1 MAATSL
7 PENLPHTMD
16 QLIEELD
23 QLNPP
28 PVVDGILTSDDQ
40 IQRLIFDA
48 GRRSIVDELLRLLAL
63 TKE

>member
-48 GRRSIVDELLRLLAL
+48 GRRSIVDELLRLLAR

>member
-28 PVVDGILTSDDQ
+28 PVVVGPITSDAE
-40 IQRLIFDA
+40 IQELVYSA
-48 GRRSIVDELLRLLAL
+48 GRRSVVDDLLRLLKR